1 MSHVVIVLVVQHIGH
16 EQNDCGVAGIL
27 PPVRGLACLAAKIA
41 GLVHNWA
48 RAIAGVFYD
57 LALLDVDQ
65 RWSVGVTMPR
75 HDAARGDRQLAK
87 AKLAVLDL
95 GGLFAEINRT

>member
-1 MSHVVIVLVVQHIGH
+1 V
-16 EQNDCGVAGIL
+16 
-27 PPVRGLACLAAKIA
+27 AKIA

-75 HDAARGDRQLAK
+75 HDAARGACRPEGVRPCAT
-87 AKLAVLDL
+87 
-95 GGLFAEINRT
+95 GLNVAARSRNGNIGWL